1 MDNQNQ
7 NFQQN
12 TKEPKVSAGVPLK
25 TVVLIVIL
33 AFIAVSL
40 VYVAFLSKDAPL
52 KQIVQRS
59 QQQQEESL
67 ADTSLSIDESVKDEQ
82 NNEYYSLVNIDS
94 GKNSVVGVQLELYY
108 DPSLITNVTVIPLDF
123 FPQAVEVLKKVDD
136 KNGRISYAIT
146 VSPGETAVKGQGQLV
161 KISYTPIGNKGISGV
176 INFLPKTE
184 VSGETTAGSL
194 LKSTSDGEI
203 NIEADTSL
211 PVQNSPTPTVQ

>member
-12 TKEPKVSAGVPLK
+12 TTEPKVSAGVPLK

-33 AFIAVSL
+33 ALVAISL

-52 KQIVQRS
+52 KQIVQKT

-67 ADTSLSIDESVKDEQ
+67 SDTSLSIDKSVKDEQ
-82 NNEYYSLVNIDS
+82 NNEYYSIVNIDS
-94 GKNSVVGVQLELYY
+94 GKNSIVGVQLELYY
-108 DPSLITNVTVIPLDF
+108 DPSLITNVTVTPLDF

-146 VSPGETAVKGQGQLV
+146 VSPGETAVIGKGQLV
-161 KISYTPIGNKGISGV
+161 KINYTPIGNNGISGV

-184 VSGETTAGSL
+184 VSGEATAGSL

-203 NIEADTSL
+203 NIEANNSVT
-211 PVQNSPTPTVQ
+211 VQNSPTPTVQ

>member
-12 TKEPKVSAGVPLK
+12 TTGPKVSAGVPLK

-33 AFIAVSL
+33 ALVAISL

-52 KQIVQRS
+52 KQIVQKT

-67 ADTSLSIDESVKDEQ
+67 SDTSLSIDKSVKDEQ
-82 NNEYYSLVNIDS
+82 NNQYYSIVNIDT
-94 GKNSVVGVQLELYY
+94 GKNRVVGVQLELYY
-108 DPSLITNVTVIPLDF
+108 DPSLITNVNVTPLDF
-123 FPQAVEVLKKVDD
+123 FSQAVEVLKKVDD

-146 VSPGETAVKGQGQLV
+146 VSPGETAVSGKGQLV
-161 KISYTPIGNKGISGV
+161 KINYTPIGNDGISSV

-184 VSGETTAGSL
+184 VSGESTAGSL

-203 NIEADTSL
+203 NIEANTSVT
-211 PVQNSPTPTVQ
+211 VQSSPTPVAQ

>member
-12 TKEPKVSAGVPLK
+12 TAEPKVSAGVPLK

-33 AFIAVSL
+33 ALVAISL

-52 KQIVQRS
+52 KQIVQET

-82 NNEYYSLVNIDS
+82 NNEYYSIVNIDT

-108 DPSLITNVTVIPLDF
+108 DPSLITNVTVTPLDF
-123 FPQAVEVLKKVDD
+123 FPQAVEVLKKVDQP
-136 KNGRISYAIT
+136 NGRISYAIT
-146 VSPGETAVKGQGQLV
+146 VSPGEAAVIGKGQLV
-161 KISYTPIGNKGISGV
+161 KINYTPIGNEGISGV

-184 VSGETTAGSL
+184 VSGESTSGSL

-203 NIEADTSL
+203 NIEASTSVT
-211 PVQNSPTPTVQ
+211 VQSSPTPAVQ

>member
-12 TKEPKVSAGVPLK
+12 TTEPKVSAGVPLK

-33 AFIAVSL
+33 ALVAVSL
-40 VYVAFLSKDAPL
+40 VYFAFLSKDAPL
-52 KQIVQRS
+52 KQIVEKTQL
-59 QQQQEESL
+59 QQEESL
-67 ADTSLSIDESVKDEQ
+67 SDTSLSIDKSVTDEQ
-82 NNEYYSLVNIDS
+82 NNEYYSIVNIDT

-108 DPSLITNVTVIPLDF
+108 DPSLITNVTVTPLDF

-146 VSPGETAVKGQGQLV
+146 VSPGEAAVIGKGQLV
-161 KISYTPIGNKGISGV
+161 KINYTPIGNDGISGV

-184 VSGETTAGSL
+184 VSGESTSGSL

-203 NIEADTSL
+203 NIEASTSVT
-211 PVQNSPTPTVQ
+211 VQSSPTPTAQ

>member
-12 TKEPKVSAGVPLK
+12 TTEPKVSAGVPLK

-40 VYVAFLSKDAPL
+40 VYAAFLSKDAPL
-52 KQIVQRS
+52 KQIVQKS

-108 DPSLITNVTVIPLDF
+108 DPSLITNVIVTPLDF

-146 VSPGETAVKGQGQLV
+146 VSPGEAAVNGKGQLV
-161 KISYTPIGNKGISGV
+161 KINYTPIGNNGISGV

-184 VSGETTAGSL
+184 VSGESTSGSL

-203 NIEADTSL
+203 NIEANTFVT
-211 PVQNSPTPTVQ
+211 VQSSPTPTVQ

>member
-12 TKEPKVSAGVPLK
+12 TTEPKVSAGVPLK

-40 VYVAFLSKDAPL
+40 VYAAFLSKDAPL
-52 KQIVQRS
+52 KQIVQKS

-108 DPSLITNVTVIPLDF
+108 DPSLITNVNVTPLDF
-123 FPQAVEVLKKVDD
+123 FPQAVEVLKKIDD

-161 KISYTPIGNKGISGV
+161 KINYTPIGNKGISGV

-184 VSGETTAGSL
+184 VSGESTAGSL

-203 NIEADTSL
+203 NIEVNTSVT
-211 PVQNSPTPTVQ
+211 VQSSPTPTAQ